1 MCLAFEEVGQLFQV
15 LIAVQDPLR
24 SRIQHLQK
32 EWAQSTI
39 AWCACHASQMIL
51 DLFWLLVLI
60 SHPKTNQEVL
70 TKHGCCMACNGFM
83 GGCHPKLQTV
93 LPERLCEL
101 LATHKPRAT
110 ETGPPVN
117 FLEAIQSSN
126 TPIFSPGFEDSGALW
141 LAIHRKNVSKAA
153 SLFQKSCLLRWI
165 SCLFACSQQV
175 SNDLRV
181 VPKPDIYQNLWWNHV
196 DWRSISNRWHYEGQY
211 QKRC

>member
-1 MCLAFEEVGQLFQV
+1 MSSIDHCMMCLPRLAN
-15 LIAVQDPLR
+15 
-24 SRIQHLQK
+24 
-32 EWAQSTI
+32 
-39 AWCACHASQMIL
+39 
-51 DLFWLLVLI
+51 DLGLVLAPCFDFP
-60 SHPKTNQEVL
+60 SQTNQEVL

-153 SLFQKSCLLRWI
+153 SLFQKSCLLR
-165 SCLFACSQQV
+165 
-175 SNDLRV
+175 
-181 VPKPDIYQNLWWNHV
+181 
-196 DWRSISNRWHYEGQY
+196 
-211 QKRC
+211 